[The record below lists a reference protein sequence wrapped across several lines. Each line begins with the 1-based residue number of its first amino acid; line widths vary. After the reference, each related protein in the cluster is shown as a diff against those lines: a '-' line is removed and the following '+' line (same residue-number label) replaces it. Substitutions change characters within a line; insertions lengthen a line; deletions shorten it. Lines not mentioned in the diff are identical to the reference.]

1 MDEARCPVVTASA
14 GYGDPYRELC
24 GLPLVQDG
32 ACQTCGHPRNEHG
45 QERHVGDNDSRREL
59 CLMCDGYE
67 EPGYP
72 RGKAWHRYAPSPER
86 CPVHGVPATKEGE

>member
-32 ACQTCGHPRNEHG
+32 ACQTCGRPDGGDETLFHDPRAVRNAGKRDYIHP
-45 QERHVGDNDSRREL
+45 
-59 CLMCDGYE
+59 
-67 EPGYP
+67 
-72 RGKAWHRYAPSPER
+72 YAPQPAS
-86 CPVHGVPATKEGE
+86 CPVHGVPATKEGGA